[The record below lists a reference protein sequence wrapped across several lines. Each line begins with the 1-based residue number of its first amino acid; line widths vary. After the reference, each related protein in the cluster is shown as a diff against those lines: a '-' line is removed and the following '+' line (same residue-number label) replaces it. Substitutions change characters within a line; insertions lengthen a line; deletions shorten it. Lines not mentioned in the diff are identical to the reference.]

1 MKIAAHTSA
10 KTIEAKGN
18 AFADLTA
25 KQAALGEGSPET
37 LAAVEVSIPEPTWQQ
52 LSKLQ
57 EQAGESEK
65 DKWVRMG
72 AAPDLD
78 NVWREGG
85 KICLPASLYPAM
97 AAAVH
102 LPTHVSSNSMYRIVN
117 QGWLAPGFSSTARNY
132 CAACQICLLNNP
144 GQRVKTPRKHQV
156 RAQYPFQRLQI
167 DYIQMP
173 KSGPFEFVLVCIDLF
188 SGWPESYPVKSA
200 TAKATAKKL
209 ITELNAFEKL
219 LPKYCVR

>member
-1 MKIAAHTSA
+1 M
-10 KTIEAKGN
+10 
-18 AFADLTA
+18 
-25 KQAALGEGSPET
+25 
-37 LAAVEVSIPEPTWQQ
+37 SIPEPTWQQ

-85 KICLPASLYPAM
+85 KTCLPASLYPAM

-188 SGWPESYPVKSA
+188 SGLA
-200 TAKATAKKL
+200 RKL
-209 ITELNAFEKL
+209 
-219 LPKYCVR
+219 YR

>member
-1 MKIAAHTSA
+1 MKIVAHTSA

-78 NVWREGG
+78 SVWREGG
-85 KICLPASLYPAM
+85 KVCLPASLYPAM

-144 GQRVKTPRKHQV
+144 G
-156 RAQYPFQRLQI
+156 
-167 DYIQMP
+167 
-173 KSGPFEFVLVCIDLF
+173 
-188 SGWPESYPVKSA
+188 
-200 TAKATAKKL
+200 
-209 ITELNAFEKL
+209 
-219 LPKYCVR
+219 